1 MIEELASY
9 EGRSDPESVTSS
21 LTALI
26 EKSRGVIRKHDSE
39 ADSQRKSNKLNVGF
53 DCNSSK
59 GSCSSLGEEEEMINT
74 VSVLVSVKYEG
85 SDHAQEEVFS
95 KDATGKL
102 GAPKNELHTKTLVE
116 EKEEKSAELSC
127 EKDAKETQAEDCD
140 V

>member
-1 MIEELASY
+1 
-9 EGRSDPESVTSS
+9 
-21 LTALI
+21 
-26 EKSRGVIRKHDSE
+26 
-39 ADSQRKSNKLNVGF
+39 
-53 DCNSSK
+53 
-59 GSCSSLGEEEEMINT
+59 MINT
-74 VSVLVSVKYEG
+74 FSALVAVKYEG

-95 KDATGKL
+95 KDAIGKL

>member
-1 MIEELASY
+1 MIEELASS

-74 VSVLVSVKYEG
+74 VSVLVSVKDEV

-95 KDATGKL
+95 KGGIRKIDAMKS
-102 GAPKNELHTKTLVE
+102 EQHIQTLVE
-116 EKEEKSAELSC
+116 EK
-127 EKDAKETQAEDCD
+127 
-140 V
+140 